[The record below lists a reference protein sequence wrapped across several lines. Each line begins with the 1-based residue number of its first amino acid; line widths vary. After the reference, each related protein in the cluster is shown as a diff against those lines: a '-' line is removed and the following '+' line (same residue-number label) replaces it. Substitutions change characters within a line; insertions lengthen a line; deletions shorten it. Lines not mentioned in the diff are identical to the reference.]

1 MLKSWSK
8 EHFGSVKH
16 QIAKKE
22 SLWKAEEA
30 AARGGSYD
38 VVIQLRRELNIL
50 LEKESQMWR
59 QRSRLK
65 WVAQGDKNT
74 KYFHGVAT
82 QRKRKNF
89 IKGVRDSDGQWQI
102 EEEVLS
108 GVFVDFYTKLFSSS
122 DVTEIDQVLEGVQKV
137 VTDDMTAELQKPY
150 SKEEVDVAIKQM
162 APSKA
167 PGLDGMPPLFFQAF
181 WQHIGGEVAEA
192 VLSCLNSGTLLK
204 SINHTFMT
212 LIPKV
217 NNPEHVF
224 EYRPISLC
232 NVLYKILSK
241 VIANRLKPILNSIV
255 SEAQSAFITNRL
267 ITNNILIVF
276 ESLHYMK
283 TQCSGKDGYMELTL
297 DMSKAYNRVEWLFLE
312 KFLVRMGF

>member
-16 QIAKKE
+16 QIAKKKE

-30 AARGGSYD
+30 VARGGSYD
-38 VVIQLRRELNIL
+38 LVILLRRELNIL

-65 WVAQGDKNT
+65 WVAHGDQNT

-167 PGLDGMPPLFFQAF
+167 PG
-181 WQHIGGEVAEA
+181 
-192 VLSCLNSGTLLK
+192 
-204 SINHTFMT
+204 
-212 LIPKV
+212 
-217 NNPEHVF
+217 
-224 EYRPISLC
+224 
-232 NVLYKILSK
+232 
-241 VIANRLKPILNSIV
+241 
-255 SEAQSAFITNRL
+255 
-267 ITNNILIVF
+267 
-276 ESLHYMK
+276 
-283 TQCSGKDGYMELTL
+283 
-297 DMSKAYNRVEWLFLE
+297 
-312 KFLVRMGF
+312 RMGCPLSSSKLFGSTLVGKLRRLSSHA